1 MPNICTIFQDVTGSD
16 SDRAGFFLESSNWDL
31 DVAVGSFFES
41 GGEMAMDQAAPA
53 AQPAGN
59 DHLELTNF
67 FFDFLKYFFSPSLC
81 QAFYVYRF
89 FAQGCQH
96 SRNCIGSKRNTY
108 FSI

>member
-1 MPNICTIFQDVTGSD
+1 MTGSD

-59 DHLELTNF
+59 DHDL
-67 FFDFLKYFFSPSLC
+67 
-81 QAFYVYRF
+81 
-89 FAQGCQH
+89 
-96 SRNCIGSKRNTY
+96 
-108 FSI
+108 